1 MFNCSLSIKDPCC
14 SNTRPM
20 KRRFILAL
28 SISLCSLGLFAQ
40 DFKDFERTRKSIRPE
55 RPSAYPALL
64 DSYHFYDQQTSLKS
78 VADLGTYLDTAQI
91 QLYIQEDQ
99 YLPIFN
105 QALIYDLNGR
115 IILMETIILNA
126 QTFLW
131 EKDSKTE
138 YSYDG
143 NGNISQVINED
154 WNAANQSW
162 VPAGKTDY
170 SYDSNDNLIQIIDF
184 EWSVSGNQFINS
196 SKVDRTVDE
205 SGLETEALIS
215 IWSTPPGEWVDVW
228 KYEYDYTVNESLL
241 LETEYMWDE
250 NAMDWVLSWKA
261 EYTYNGDDKLSV
273 TEEFN
278 WDSDATL
285 WTNSWKTNLFYDANG
300 NVDRQLD
307 STYLESSGIWQERG
321 LAEYTYDDLY
331 NPLTEIYS
339 QWDEGS
345 AQLVLSSRYEYIYED
360 GILLTEL
367 IVPPISWFVAD
378 YREQMVSK
386 PLGYVSYD
394 YNTETS
400 TFDPYYREGYL
411 YNEHFPTRVHA
422 FETLPFASIFPNP
435 AREYITLEF
444 EGKFHTVSFELFDVT
459 GRRVLLKQVSNGE
472 SLNLEGLQKGL
483 YLYRISEKEQVQT
496 GKLMKK

>member
-1 MFNCSLSIKDPCC
+1 MFICSLAIKDPCF

-20 KRRFILAL
+20 KRRLFLAL
-28 SISLCSLGLFAQ
+28 IISLCSLGLFAQ
-40 DFKDFERTRKSIRPE
+40 EFKDFSRPQKSIRPE

-64 DSYHFYDQQTSLKS
+64 ENYHLYHQQAILKS

-115 IILMETIILNA
+115 IIVMETIILNT

-138 YSYDG
+138 YSYDP

-154 WNAANQSW
+154 WYAANESW
-162 VPAGKTDY
+162 VPVGKTEY
-170 SYDSNDNLIQIIDF
+170 SYDANDNLIQIIDF
-184 EWSVSGNQFINS
+184 TWSVSSNQFINS
-196 SKVDRTVDE
+196 RKVDRTLDE
-205 SGLETEALIS
+205 NGLETEALIS
-215 IWSTPPGEWVDVW
+215 SWLTPPGEWVEVW

-241 LETEYMWDE
+241 LEIEYVWDE
-250 NAMDWVLSWKA
+250 DATDWVLSWKA
-261 EYTYNGDDKLSV
+261 EYTYNDDDKLSV

-278 WDSDATL
+278 RDNQARL
-285 WTNSWKTNLFYDANG
+285 WTNSWKTTLFYDANG
-300 NVDRQLD
+300 NVDQQLD
-307 STYLESSGIWQERG
+307 STYLEPSGPWQERG

-339 QWDEGS
+339 QWN
-345 AQLVLSSRYEYIYED
+345 ATTTQLVLSSKYEYVYD
-360 GILLTEL
+360 NGTLLADL

-386 PLGYVSYD
+386 PQGYVSFE

-400 TFDPYYREGYL
+400 SFDPFYREGYL
-411 YNEHFPTRVHA
+411 YNEHFPTQVYG
-422 FETLPFASIFPNP
+422 FETSQIASIFPNP

-444 EGKFHTVSFELFDVT
+444 EGEFHDVSLELFDVT
-459 GRRVLLKQVSNGE
+459 GRRVLIKQVANGE
-472 SLNLEGLQKGL
+472 SLNLDGLPKGL
-483 YLYRISEKEQVQT
+483 YLYRISDKEQIQT
-496 GKLMKK
+496 GKLLKK

>member
-1 MFNCSLSIKDPCC
+1 MFICSLLIKDPCC

-20 KRRFILAL
+20 KIRFLLAL
-28 SISLCSLGLFAQ
+28 AISIGSLGLFAQ
-40 DFKDFERTRKSIRPE
+40 EFKDFARPQKSIRPE

-64 DSYHFYDQQTSLKS
+64 DSYQLYKQQASLKS
-78 VADLGTYLDTAQI
+78 AADLGTYLDTAQI

-105 QALIYDLNGR
+105 QVLIYDLEGR

-143 NGNISQVINED
+143 NGNISQVINEE
-154 WNAANQSW
+154 WNTSNEEW
-162 VPAGKTDY
+162 VPASKTEY
-170 SYDSNDNLIQIIDF
+170 SYDSNEDLIQIIDF
-184 EWSVSGNQFINS
+184 TWSVSGNQFIHS
-196 SKVDRTVDE
+196 SKVDRTLDE
-205 SGLETEALIS
+205 NGLETVAMIS
-215 IWSTPPGEWVDVW
+215 VWSTPPGEWVDVW

-241 LETEYMWDE
+241 LETEYAWDE
-250 NAMDWVLSWKA
+250 DASDWVLSWKA
-261 EYTYNGDDKLSV
+261 EYTYNEDDRLSV

-278 WDSDATL
+278 WDSEAIV
-285 WTNSWKTNLFYDANG
+285 WTNSWKTSLIYDAHG
-300 NVDRQLD
+300 NVEQQLD
-307 STYLESSGIWQERG
+307 STYLEPSGPWQEQG

-339 QWDEGS
+339 QWDES
-345 AQLVLSSRYEYIYED
+345 AAQLVLNSKYEYLYDD
-360 GILLTEL
+360 GILLSDL
-367 IVPPISWFVAD
+367 IVPPIPWFVAD

-394 YNTETS
+394 YNTETF
-400 TFDPYYREGYL
+400 TYDPYYREGYL
-411 YNEHFPTRVHA
+411 YNEHYPTHVHGS
-422 FETLPFASIFPNP
+422 EVSPFASIFPNP
-435 AREYITLEF
+435 AREYIYLEF
-444 EGKFHTVSFELFDVT
+444 EGESHEVSFELFDVT
-459 GRRVLLKQVSNGE
+459 GRRILFRQISNGE

-483 YLYRISEKEQVQT
+483 YLYRISGKDQMQT
-496 GKLMKK
+496 GKLIKK